1 MSVQI
6 IIDSTVDLRQDLLS
20 EVKIAPLTI
29 RFGEEEY
36 IDGKTLTKQEFYSK
50 LVSNDVLPTTSQA
63 TPFTFAELY
72 KETVEAGDEAVVI
85 TISSKLS
92 GTFQSAN
99 VASMDYEGKVY
110 VVDSLNA
117 AIGAGI
123 LAEFAIRLAKAGLNA
138 KQIYTILEEEKHN
151 ICLIAVLDTLD
162 YLHKGGR
169 IPKTV
174 ALAGGLLSIKPVIT
188 LKEGSI
194 SLIGQAR
201 GTKKGNAM
209 MDKKMNEAGEIDYRK
224 PITLGYTGTEDELL
238 QKYIEASEFNWAEN
252 KTVYSITDI
261 SGAIGTHVG
270 PGAYAV
276 AYFKK

>member
-1 MSVQI
+1 MGVQI
-6 IIDSTVDLRQDLLS
+6 IIDSTVDLKEELLP

-36 IDGKTLTKQEFYSK
+36 IDGKTLTKHDFYEK
-50 LVSNDVLPTTSQA
+50 LVTTDILPTTSQA
-63 TPFTFAELY
+63 TPFCFSELY
-72 KETVEAGDEAVVI
+72 KETIDEGNEAVVI

-92 GTFQSAN
+92 GTYQSAT
-99 VASMDYEGKVY
+99 VASMDYEGKIF

-117 AIGAGI
+117 ALGCGI

-138 KQIYTILEEEKHN
+138 KQIYTILEEEKNN

-174 ALAGGLLSIKPVIT
+174 AMAGGLLSIKPIIT
-188 LKEGSI
+188 IKDGAI
-194 SLIGQAR
+194 GLIGQAR
-201 GTKKGNAM
+201 GTKKGNVLL
-209 MDKKMNEAGEIDYRK
+209 DKKIHEFGEIDLRK
-224 PITLGYTGTEDELL
+224 PITLGFTGTDDELL
-238 QKYIEASEFNWAEN
+238 QKYIASSDCDWNSC
-252 KTVYSITDI
+252 TLTDI

-276 AYFKK
+276 AFFKK